1 MELIALTAGGAARG
15 SHALAAA
22 NAVAVA
28 PLRRMERHAIA
39 AATRV
44 QFPHEDLLRLIHEHL
59 SNAGLARTADALAV
73 EVAESGML
81 GAGNLLSL
89 AIEAQA
95 GDATEKT
102 KKTLRRKRR

>member
-15 SHALAAA
+15 SAALAAA

-44 QFPHEDLLRLIHEHL
+44 QYPHEDLLQLIHEHL
-59 SNAGLARTADALAV
+59 SNAGLSKA
-73 EVAESGML
+73 AE
-81 GAGNLLSL
+81 AP
-89 AIEAQA
+89 AAA
-95 GDATEKT
+95 ATSSRGEPS
-102 KKTLRRKRR
+102 